1 MEPASMILAFM
12 LQNPQAAAAAIDS
25 YNAPGHVEAS
35 QLQAS
40 LADFA
45 IEALNCYH
53 HTARFRGV
61 QVLGAPWREQ
71 AKFGAEGS
79 VVLRIDLAGMTGT
92 NYQMIVAA
100 MAKGSSYR
108 TFVLNE
114 NTMVPY
120 NKKCPLE
127 RWTAAQ

>member
-1 MEPASMILAFM
+1 MIIAFM
-12 LQNPQAAAAAIDS
+12 LQNPQVAAAAIDS
-25 YNAPGHVEAS
+25 YNAPGHVDAS
-35 QLQAS
+35 QLQQS

-45 IEALNCYH
+45 MTTLNCYH

-79 VVLRIDLAGMTGT
+79 VVLQIDLSGMTGT

-120 NKKCPLE
+120 NKKCSLE
-127 RWTAAQ
+127 RWTTSQASQ